1 MSIVSSVA
9 RGESLISEHPDVE
22 GRLGPPSEGQRA
34 RLLDAVARV
43 VADKGYAACTVADIV
58 REAGVSRSTF
68 YEQFEGKEA
77 CFLEAYRHGVDVLV
91 ERVRVAVREA
101 DPDDW
106 RAQLRAGI
114 AAWLETLRAEP
125 RFARTY
131 LLEIAVA
138 GPAARQA
145 RADALLRFAERYQ
158 ATAER
163 AGHRPGLDVLLLV
176 CAGSE
181 QLAAERV
188 RTGAAS
194 ALPALVDPVCA
205 CVEAVIEGAAPT
217 A

>member
-1 MSIVSSVA
+1 VA
-9 RGESLISEHPDVE
+9 QRDGSLVSEHPDVG

-43 VADKGYAACTVADIV
+43 VADKGYVACTVADIV
-58 REAGVSRSTF
+58 RQAGVSRSTF
-68 YEQFEGKEA
+68 YALFAGKEA

-114 AAWLETLRAEP
+114 GAWLDNLAAEP

-131 LLEIAVA
+131 LLEIASA

-145 RADALLRFAERYQ
+145 RFDALRRFAERYR

-163 AGHRPGLDVLLLV
+163 AGHRPGLDVLLIV

-188 RTGAAS
+188 RTGAVS
-194 ALPALVDPVCA
+194 ELPALVDPVCT
-205 CVEAVIEGAAPT
+205 CVAAVIEAAAPT
-217 A
+217 T